1 MRLEDIKREFP
12 QTPDYIRQ
20 MIEDKVEEQLHAEQ
34 IAPFERKVNRFRM
47 SFQKAIAV
55 GFAAVMLMGTTVYA
69 GVKLYQIYMEKNGTY
84 GVQTTMEQGNTEE
97 GGVSVDKVPEI
108 EIKAGYLPDGM
119 IQTGNA
125 EKVRIEDADAP
136 GEGGISMFDVLLD
149 VEQEKVTA
157 NDTYVISSE
166 MISFDGHEGVYI
178 EKQTSKYKKVT
189 STFDKKIYLMY
200 PEVQRVLI
208 MNIADNVT
216 KEEALKVAEQIELVD
231 TGKKID
237 AQKLYSWTDYAVG
250 DKEEVQGENVF
261 ANKAVSSQMKN
272 LHGIGESFLVPSYCQ
287 SAAGEYIFCE
297 NVEVKV
303 ISVEVSDDLA
313 LLENEYIPEEWKTAV
328 GSDGKLIQN
337 ELTYFKRGNGV
348 HTLDEEVKTETTGQ
362 RLVYVT
368 LEYKNIGDEALND
381 ILFFGTLNAI
391 HKDADIY
398 EMIYYEDYYG
408 TEEWNYRSGSSVA
421 RIGEMAYYDVKS
433 KENKN
438 YISSLAAGESCTV
451 HMAWIVNETDL
462 DELYLNMNPSG
473 GSEFD
478 KESLEIGFVDIR
490 Q

>member
-1 MRLEDIKREFP
+1 MGLENMKKEFP
-12 QTPDYIRQ
+12 QTPDHIRQ
-20 MIEDKVEEQLHAEQ
+20 MIEDRVEEQLHAEQ
-34 IAPFERKVNRFRM
+34 VASFERKVNRFRM

-69 GVKLYQIYMEKNGTY
+69 GVKLYQTYMEKNGTY

-97 GGVSVDKVPEI
+97 GGFSIDKVPEI

-119 IQTGNA
+119 IQTGGA

-136 GEGGISMFDVLLD
+136 GESGISMFDVLLD
-149 VEQEKVTA
+149 VGQEKVTA

-166 MISFDGHEGVYI
+166 MISFDGHDGVYM
-178 EKQTSKYKKVT
+178 EKETSKHEKV
-189 STFDKKIYLMY
+189 TFDKKIYLMY

-208 MNIADNVT
+208 MDIANNVT
-216 KEEALKVAEQIELVD
+216 KEEALKVAEQIELID
-231 TGKKID
+231 TGKEID

-250 DKEEVQGENVF
+250 DKEEVAGEDVF

-272 LHGIGESFLVPSYCQ
+272 LHGIGESFKVPSYCQ
-287 SAAGEYIFCE
+287 SAAGEYIFSE

-303 ISVEVSDDLA
+303 TSVEVSDDLA
-313 LLENEYIPEEWKTAV
+313 PLAKEYIPEEWKTAV

-337 ELTYFKRGNGV
+337 ELTYFKRGDGV
-348 HTLDEEVKTETTGQ
+348 HTLDEAVKTETAGQ

-391 HKDADIY
+391 RRDADTY
-398 EMIYYEDYYG
+398 ELIHYIDYYG
-408 TEEWNYRSGSSVA
+408 AEEWNYRSGSSVA
-421 RIGEMAYYDVKS
+421 RIGEMAYFDVRS
-433 KENKN
+433 EENKN
-438 YISSLAAGESCTV
+438 YISSLEPGESCTV

>member
-1 MRLEDIKREFP
+1 MGLENMKKEFP
-12 QTPDYIRQ
+12 QTPDHIRQ
-20 MIEDKVEEQLHAEQ
+20 MIEDRVEEQLHAEQ
-34 IAPFERKVNRFRM
+34 VAPFERKVNRFRM

-69 GVKLYQIYMEKNGTY
+69 GVKLYQIYMKKNGTY
-84 GVQTTMEQGNTEE
+84 GVQTTMEQGNIEE
-97 GGVSVDKVPEI
+97 GGFSIDKVPEI

-119 IQTGNA
+119 IQTGSA

-149 VEQEKVTA
+149 VGQEKVTA

-166 MISFDGHEGVYI
+166 MISFDGHDGVYME
-178 EKQTSKYKKVT
+178 EKISKHEKI
-189 STFDKKIYLMY
+189 TFDKKIYLMY

-208 MNIADNVT
+208 MDIANNVT
-216 KEEALKVAEQIELVD
+216 KEEALKVAEQIELID
-231 TGKKID
+231 TGKEID

-250 DKEEVQGENVF
+250 DKEEVEGENVF

-272 LHGIGESFLVPSYCQ
+272 LHGIGESFKVPSYCQ
-287 SAAGEYIFCE
+287 SGAGEYIFSE

-303 ISVEVSDDLA
+303 TSVEVSDDLA

-328 GSDGKLIQN
+328 DSDGKLIQN
-337 ELTYFKRGNGV
+337 ELTYFKRGDGV
-348 HTLDEEVKTETTGQ
+348 HTLDEAVKTETMEQ
-362 RLVYVT
+362 KLVYVT

-391 HKDADIY
+391 RRDADIY
-398 EMIYYEDYYG
+398 EMIHYEDYYG

-421 RIGEMAYYDVKS
+421 RLEEMTYFDVRS
-433 KENKN
+433 EENKN
-438 YISSLAAGESCTV
+438 YISSLKPGESCTV

-462 DELYLNMNPSG
+462 DELYLNVNPSG
-473 GSEFD
+473 GFEFD
-478 KESLEIGFVDIR
+478 KESLEIGLVDIR

>member
-1 MRLEDIKREFP
+1 MGLENMKKEFP
-12 QTPDYIRQ
+12 QTPDHIRQ
-20 MIEDKVEEQLHAEQ
+20 MIEDRVEEQLHAEQ
-34 IAPFERKVNRFRM
+34 VASFERKVNRFRM

-69 GVKLYQIYMEKNGTY
+69 GVKLYQTYMEKNGTY

-97 GGVSVDKVPEI
+97 GGFSIDKVPEI

-119 IQTGNA
+119 IQTGGA

-149 VEQEKVTA
+149 VGQEKVTA

-166 MISFDGHEGVYI
+166 MISFDGHDGVYM
-178 EKQTSKYKKVT
+178 EKETSKHEKV
-189 STFDKKIYLMY
+189 TFDKKIYLMY

-208 MNIADNVT
+208 MDIANNVT

-231 TGKKID
+231 TGKEID

-250 DKEEVQGENVF
+250 DKEEVAGEDVF
-261 ANKAVSSQMKN
+261 ANKAASSQMEN
-272 LHGIGESFLVPSYCQ
+272 LHGIGESFKVPSFCH
-287 SAAGEYIFCE
+287 SAAGEYIFSE

-303 ISVEVSDDLA
+303 TSVEVCDDLA
-313 LLENEYIPEEWKTAV
+313 LLANEYIPEEWKTAV
-328 GSDGKLIQN
+328 GSDGKLVQN
-337 ELTYFKRGNGV
+337 ELTYFKRGDGV
-348 HTLDEEVKTETTGQ
+348 HTLDEAVKTETAEQ

-391 HKDADIY
+391 RKDADVY
-398 EMIYYEDYYG
+398 EMIHYEDYYG

-421 RIGEMAYYDVKS
+421 RLEEMTYFDVRS
-433 KENKN
+433 EENKN
-438 YISSLAAGESCTV
+438 YISSLKPGESCTV

-462 DELYLNMNPSG
+462 DELYLNVNPSG
-473 GSEFD
+473 GFEFD

>member
-1 MRLEDIKREFP
+1 MGLENMKKEFP
-12 QTPDYIRQ
+12 QTPDHIRQ
-20 MIEDKVEEQLHAEQ
+20 MIEDRVEEQLHAEQ
-34 IAPFERKVNRFRM
+34 VAFFERKVNRFRM

-69 GVKLYQIYMEKNGTY
+69 GVKLYQTYMEKNGTY
-84 GVQTTMEQGNTEE
+84 GVQTTMEQGNIEE
-97 GGVSVDKVPEI
+97 GGFSIDKVPEI

-119 IQTGNA
+119 IQTGGA

-149 VEQEKVTA
+149 VGQEKVTA

-166 MISFDGHEGVYI
+166 MISFDGHDGVYM
-178 EKQTSKYKKVT
+178 EKETSKHEKV
-189 STFDKKIYLMY
+189 TFDKKIYLMY

-208 MNIADNVT
+208 MDIANNVT

-231 TGKKID
+231 TGKEID

-250 DKEEVQGENVF
+250 DKEEVAGEDVF
-261 ANKAVSSQMKN
+261 ANKAACSQMEN
-272 LHGIGESFLVPSYCQ
+272 LHGIGESFKVPSFCH
-287 SAAGEYIFCE
+287 SAAGEYISSE

-303 ISVEVSDDLA
+303 TSVEVSDDLA
-313 LLENEYIPEEWKTAV
+313 PLAKEYIPEEWKTAV

-337 ELTYFKRGNGV
+337 ELTYFKRGDGV
-348 HTLDEEVKTETTGQ
+348 HTLDEAVKTETAEQ

-381 ILFFGTLNAI
+381 ILFFGILNAI
-391 HKDADIY
+391 RKDADTY
-398 EMIYYEDYYG
+398 ELIHYIDYYG
-408 TEEWNYRSGSSVA
+408 AEEWNYRSGSSVA

-433 KENKN
+433 EENKN
-438 YISSLAAGESCTV
+438 YISSLKPGESCTV

-462 DELYLNMNPSG
+462 DELYLNVNPSG
-473 GSEFD
+473 GLKFD